1 MITTT
6 LGIEGMACS
15 MCEAHINDAIRKN
28 FAVKRV
34 KSNRRKK
41 NCVIVSQGP
50 LDEGALKKVINDL
63 GYSMVSY
70 ESKA

>member
-34 KSNRRKK
+34 KSSRRKK
-41 NCVIVSQGP
+41 TCVIVSQDS